1 MVAEALRLLVVSL
14 AVFGV
19 SWFFSMFGKGG
30 GEFYVPLLSVVGG
43 LPLYTAAGTTL
54 FVLVA
59 QGASMLLVYHYKL
72 GLVDWV
78 LAAVAGASAM
88 AGAFIGGYFS
98 GSLPAR
104 VLAAVFVSLL
114 LVSAVLLLRGMGL
127 GARRVPGPRLR
138 RRVGGYEYELAAAA
152 VAAPVAVVA
161 ALASMAGI
169 SGGSLII
176 PLVVLIGGVPLRVAV
191 GTNPVLVLLSA
202 TAGWLGH
209 MARGGFS
216 PVYGAAAAVAA
227 IAGSQLGA
235 RMHAR
240 LSDEAI
246 RVIFASLML
255 LAALVMA
262 LKALA

>member
-1 MVAEALRLLVVSL
+1 VAASMLGLLVVSA
-14 AVFGV
+14 AVFII

-30 GEFYVPLLSVVGG
+30 GEFYVPLLSVVAG

-54 FVLVA
+54 FILVA

-72 GLVDWV
+72 RLVDWV

-88 AGAFIGGYFS
+88 LGAFIGGYFS
-98 GSLPAR
+98 GSLPAKT
-104 VLAAVFVSLL
+104 LAAIFVALL
-114 LVSAVLLLRGMGL
+114 VVSAVLLLRGMGL
-127 GARRVPGPRLR
+127 HAARAPGPKMR

-152 VAAPVAVVA
+152 VAAPVAVIA

-176 PLVVLIGGVPLRVAV
+176 PIMVLVGGVPLRVAV

-202 TAGWLGH
+202 TAGWLSH
-209 MARGGFS
+209 LARGGFS
-216 PVYGAAAAVAA
+216 PAYGLAAAAAA

-246 RVIFASLML
+246 RIIFASLML
-255 LAALVMA
+255 LAALTMA